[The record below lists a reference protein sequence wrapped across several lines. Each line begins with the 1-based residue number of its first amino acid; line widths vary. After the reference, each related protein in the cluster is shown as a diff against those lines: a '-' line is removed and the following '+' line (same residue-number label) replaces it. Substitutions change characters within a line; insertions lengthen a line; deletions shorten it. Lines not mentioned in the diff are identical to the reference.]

1 MAIRLYL
8 IPLPP
13 YRRRSYS
20 TPSLPTNSIRIGYP
34 ALGLFIDF
42 KRLRKRANY
51 STPMPWKQLWENFA
65 NFVLN
70 ADCCGATIGCLFPW
84 FTPRQGLLYIWTKHW
99 KNLKLKMRDRMQELW
114 DDIQYIW
121 AIVSKD
127 IVVIESRIFWY
138 IFCNK
143 KWSVLNIFHW
153 KIS

>member
-1 MAIRLYL
+1 MIFFGFFYLAVKCSFRTSNTEIRLFNHLTTKKVIWRCDSYSRVAIKLYL

-20 TPSLPTNSIRIGYP
+20 TPSLPMNSIRIGYP

-51 STPMPWKQLWENFA
+51 STLMPWKQSWENFA

-70 ADCCGATIGCLFPW
+70 ADCCGAMIGCLFPW

-99 KNLKLKMRDRMQELW
+99 KKTKTKNGR
-114 DDIQYIW
+114 
-121 AIVSKD
+121 
-127 IVVIESRIFWY
+127 
-138 IFCNK
+138 
-143 KWSVLNIFHW
+143 
-153 KIS
+153 